1 MIPDENSNSF
11 LVSIISNNE
20 SEIIKIIYDDLNK
33 QLIKKE
39 LIKFEEKEDEIINDI
54 YISNIS

>member
-54 YISNIS
+54 YIWNIS